1 MVFQL
6 TGGELGHLFLLAER
20 LAARRAFELDDIAF
34 GITDI
39 DGWTFTFCSVARLH
53 WADCC
58 TIRPKVGTNGH
69 GIKRLYAEAEV
80 VEISAFGSR
89 GRATGTVELAIEGDE
104 IDE

>member
-39 DGWTFTFCSVARLH
+39 DGWTFKH
-53 WADCC
+53 PW
-58 TIRPKVGTNGH
+58 TNLLP
-69 GIKRLYAEAEV
+69 IMER
-80 VEISAFGSR
+80 
-89 GRATGTVELAIEGDE
+89 
-104 IDE
+104 